1 MGKVVKVRWLL
12 LALIL
17 AAATYLAARPEQP
30 AEAHALLVRAD
41 PPVNSQ
47 LREPPTVL
55 TLYFSEAL
63 ERSFSSVQ
71 VTDQDGNRVDDRV
84 EFDDADE
91 ALMRVYL
98 KQVSPGYITVR
109 WQDVSK
115 VDGHRISGSYPI
127 SILNPDGSVAA
138 TPPDPTSRS
147 AGESPDPLR
156 VVSKALLL
164 IAGSVLVGGA
174 AFLALVS
181 PGAGR
186 PETRIEFEHKAWLI
200 VGAALIVLA
209 VAGVADLLLQ
219 ADEINAGVSNVLDT
233 RWGERWLIR
242 HAALILPALALL
254 FAWNSPRPKRAMAF
268 VTLAGGIVYLVSAA
282 SVSHAAAGGGA
293 FWATLSDFVHLLAAS
308 VWIGMLALLVVFFH
322 WARGA
327 YKDGERYLVLASAL
341 RRFSL
346 IAVVSVA
353 LLLFTGVVNSLVEL
367 GSVADLLD
375 TGYGRALLVKL
386 LLLLPL
392 LAIGA
397 RNAYLLRPQLVQ
409 EAGERQIKS
418 RQELLAETEAD
429 LNTTMRWEF
438 GVALAVLAVVGLL
451 VQITP
456 TRGRIQDAGAGGEVY
471 VRTAEAEGLF
481 VTLRVDPNQP
491 GVNTFEVYLAG
502 DTQTV
507 ESLRLE
513 FTQPGGFGS
522 ISRLPLDASNPPTFY
537 LGQGPYLTEPGK
549 WTMTLNI
556 RRSAGFDLRL
566 DFHDDVESTTPVA
579 SGARLGGAYDS
590 PLKFTAAAIALLA
603 VSAAGTGILL
613 FGSLPRP
620 GYPDGYLA
628 WIAEELSYRAP
639 VMRLRPLVSLGVLV
653 AFGIA
658 LGIIVGRHF
667 DKPLSPDQASE
678 GNPVPSTPESIER
691 GRLLFTNNCIQC
703 HGETGRGDG
712 PLAASLPI
720 PPANLYDH
728 IPFHP
733 DQFFFGVMTKGLSG
747 VMPSFETA
755 INEEDRW
762 NILNYLR
769 SQFGDP
775 NPATR

>member
-1 MGKVVKVRWLL
+1 MRWLL
-12 LALIL
+12 LALVL
-17 AAATYLAARPEQP
+17 GAATYLAAKPDQP

-63 ERSFSSVQ
+63 ERSFSSVR
-71 VTDQDGNRVDDRV
+71 VTDQDGRRVDERV

-98 KQVSPGYITVR
+98 SSVSPGYVNVQ
-109 WQDVSK
+109 WQNVSK
-115 VDGHRISGSYPI
+115 VDGHRITGSYPI

-138 TPPDPTSRS
+138 TPPEATSS
-147 AGESPDPLR
+147 TTTGENPDPFR
-156 VVSKALLL
+156 VVTKALLL

-186 PETRIEFEHKAWLI
+186 PETRIEFEHKAWLV
-200 VGAALIVLA
+200 VGSALLVLA
-209 VAGVADLLLQ
+209 VAGVSELALQ
-219 ADEINAGVSNVLDT
+219 AVDINAGVSEVLDT

-242 HAALILPALALL
+242 HAALILPALSLL
-254 FAWNSPRPKRAMAF
+254 VAWNSPRPQRALAF
-268 VTLAGGIVYLVSAA
+268 ATLAGGIVYLVGTS

-293 FWATLSDFVHLLAAS
+293 FWATLSDFVHLLATS
-308 VWIGMLALLVVFFH
+308 VWIGMLALLIVYFR
-322 WARGA
+322 WARTA
-327 YKDGERYLVLASAL
+327 YKDGERYLVLAAAL
-341 RRFSL
+341 RRFSI
-346 IAVVSVA
+346 IAVISVS

-367 GSVADLLD
+367 GSLADLLD
-375 TGYGRALLVKL
+375 TGYGRVLLAKL
-386 LLLLPL
+386 VLLIPL

-418 RQELLAETEAD
+418 RQELLADTEAD
-429 LNTTMRWEF
+429 LSTTMRWEL
-438 GVALAVLAVVGLL
+438 GVALAILAVVGLL

-456 TRGRIQDAGAGGEVY
+456 TRGRIQDTGGGNEVY
-471 VRTAEAEGLF
+471 VRTADAEGLF

-502 DTQTV
+502 ATDTV
-507 ESLRLE
+507 ENLRLE

-522 ISRLPLDASNPPTFY
+522 ISRLPLEASNPPTFY

-556 RRSAGFDLRL
+556 RRNAGFDLRL
-566 DFHDDVESTTPVA
+566 DFQNDIEGAAPVA

-590 PLKFTAAAIALLA
+590 PIEFTAAAVALLA
-603 VSAAGTGILL
+603 VATLGAGILF

-620 GYPDGYLA
+620 GYPDGHLA
-628 WIAEELSYRAP
+628 WIAEEVAYRTP
-639 VMRLRPLVSLGVLV
+639 GFRMRPLISLGLLV
-653 AFGIA
+653 AMGIA

-667 DKPLSPDQASE
+667 DKPLSKDEASAD
-678 GNPVPSTPESIER
+678 NPVASTPDSIER
-691 GRLLFTNNCIQC
+691 GRMLFMNNCIQC

-720 PPANLYDH
+720 PPANLYLH

-733 DQFFFGVMTKGLSG
+733 DQFFFGVMTRGLSG
-747 VMPSFETA
+747 IMPSFETA
-755 INEEDRW
+755 ISEEDRW
-762 NILNYLR
+762 NILNFLR
-769 SQFGDP
+769 DQFGDP
-775 NPATR
+775 EPATQ